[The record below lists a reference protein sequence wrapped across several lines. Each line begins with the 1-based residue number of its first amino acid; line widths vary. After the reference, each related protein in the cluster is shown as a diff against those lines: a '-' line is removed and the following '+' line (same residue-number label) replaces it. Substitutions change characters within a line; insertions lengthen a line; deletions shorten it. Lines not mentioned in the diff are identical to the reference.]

1 MMFSRL
7 RSRLWISYAVLIIVL
22 ICLMSVGIISA
33 ISSSPVLYRMEVE
46 KLRSASVDPRIFDVE
61 GFSDE
66 LTWNKTINS
75 LASDYQLRVIYLDPM
90 GVVIDDTQS
99 NQNPSLRTFPRIA
112 PEDET
117 IRIIRDRIGR
127 IWFYRRVTMTDQYS
141 IVFAIRRPVVALRL
155 LLRDEL
161 FQPIIISTVLA
172 LVASLVISILMGKWI
187 SNPLI
192 KIGQAARDY
201 TDGKFTPIEL
211 DGPREIQ
218 ELAFT
223 LNEMQQKLND
233 SLLSQQNFIANISHE
248 LKTPLTSIQGYAQAI
263 IDGAA
268 NSKEKI
274 REAAYVIHS
283 ESGRMTKLVNDLLS
297 LAKLEGGTADLV
309 LKQQLISSL
318 IEATINRMEPLA
330 QKKAITIEW
339 DNRFSGKVLCD
350 GDRIIQ
356 VFSNLLDNA
365 IKFSPREG
373 KIIITTTK
381 QNEMLVVSFKDQGP
395 GIAEDEI
402 DWVFERFFQSDK
414 IDNRE
419 ENHGVG
425 LGLTIA
431 RQIILAHKGKIWLE
445 NNPDGGSIFFI
456 SLPII

>member
-7 RSRLWISYAVLIIVL
+7 KSRLWISYAVLIIVL
-22 ICLMSVGIISA
+22 ICFMSIGIITA

-66 LTWNKTINS
+66 LTWKKTINS

-90 GVVIDDTQS
+90 GVVIDDTQL
-99 NQNPSLRTFPRIA
+99 NQNPPLRTFPRIT

-127 IWFYRRVTMTDQYS
+127 IWFYRRVTITDQYS

-161 FQPIIISTVLA
+161 FQPIIISAALA

-192 KIGQAARDY
+192 KIGQAARGY
-201 TDGKFTPIEL
+201 ADGKFTPIEL

-223 LNEMQQKLND
+223 LNEMHQKLNE

-297 LAKLEGGTADLV
+297 LAKLEGGTADLD

-330 QKKAITIEW
+330 QKKAITIEL
-339 DNRFSGKVLCD
+339 DNRFPGKILCD

-373 KIIITTTK
+373 KVIISTTK
-381 QNEMLVVSFKDQGP
+381 KNEMLVISFKDQGP

-402 DWVFERFFQSDK
+402 DCVFERFFQSDK
-414 IDNRE
+414 IDNRD